1 MTENL
6 SEAADNET
14 DLVVR
19 SLNRLNS
26 RGYDDR
32 WTADYLSEKTGMK
45 VQQGDVKKNDFTL
58 RNGDSI
64 GWRSSGWMVVK

>member
-1 MTENL
+1 MSEN
-6 SEAADNET
+6 AGET

-32 WTADYLSEKTGMK
+32 WTADYLSEKTGKK
-45 VQQGDVKKNDFTL
+45 VQAGDIKKNDFTL